1 MICSILN
8 VFLIIPHK
16 PPIRRFIISLF
27 FDQFWGILIP
37 YAKVIVWNVSINVFA
52 DWTCKSCFKWLYGTF
67 DDQRKGGV
75 CKWCERQASGITKTN
90 KQFECKLFFFLISY
104 PNPTTNEEKW
114 CPYANNSNWIAQQDG
129 PEICGTVNG
138 VEKVPSRIGAKLCG
152 EKRRTAEM
160 ERAASWCA
168 TFGLSL
174 CSLSLKYSKPLL
186 QAQPSHPLWLSII
199 AILSFTLF
207 ACAATVMLLV
217 GARFTHTQIIV
228 MLIAFFALLLA

>member
-1 MICSILN
+1 MRSSCMIQHANLVSNGFTGSLKIN
-8 VFLIIPHK
+8 
-16 PPIRRFIISLF
+16 RR
-27 FDQFWGILIP
+27 
-37 YAKVIVWNVSINVFA
+37 
-52 DWTCKSCFKWLYGTF
+52 
-67 DDQRKGGV
+67 
-75 CKWCERQASGITKTN
+75 EM
-90 KQFECKLFFFLISY
+90 
-104 PNPTTNEEKW
+104 
-114 CPYANNSNWIAQQDG
+114 YANDEKGKLPESPRRINSSSQDG

-138 VEKVPSRIGAKLCG
+138 VEEVPSRIGAKLCG

-160 ERAASWCA
+160 ERAASWWA

-186 QAQPSHPLWLSII
+186 QAQPSHPIWLSII

-228 MLIAFFALLLA
+228 MLIAFFTLLLA